1 MQIKNNFSYIELTLI
16 NILCGFF
23 LTLPGYRKALTK
35 DQDPLMIWEWF
46 TWELYLVLALFIVS
60 VLLLYPP
67 KWLKWILN
75 KININ
80 I

>member
-1 MQIKNNFSYIELTLI
+1 
-16 NILCGFF
+16 
-23 LTLPGYRKALTK
+23 
-35 DQDPLMIWEWF
+35 MIWEWF